1 MTEPTASQPAPS
13 TEGFCKDGADTGPF
27 TPRQKLSYCTRVDAA
42 KTQILNPP
50 AYDVPDSCPPNG
62 CTPDEVNFQRYAAS
76 FHKLMEHDAQGL
88 LTAGGAG
95 SGTASYRL
103 LLKGLK
109 IDAPSSDFDHAAL
122 NAITL
127 LFRHPPAPARPRVL
141 INPQSGK
148 SLSIKGPDIVSL
160 DAGKILYGPD
170 YPGSLLDEISLS
182 SEYSAAEMVE
192 IYAMALLRG
201 LALHHYQHPGPW
213 FEADVDLAVAALN
226 ELGAAFVWGYPRY
239 QRHTAADL
247 HVTPDNLFRGPTD
260 GDQQGPYLS
269 VFLTFDDPPLFPSG
283 CAPHVADLIHA
294 GQFAHIL
301 SQPLRV
307 PQGKDKDFGITMEHY
322 VKLQNAEVPEPYPPH
337 HFSGL
342 GPLVTGRNLGE
353 LVHVDNAYDHF
364 IRAANILT
372 GHEYPLTPHSP
383 YGDGPEPHYPNE
395 SDGPTLGPGDA
406 FALVGGVR
414 GVAERAAWAQK
425 YLVARKARP
434 EVMAALI
441 HLAKNGNGELRGH
454 LSPLLFAEHSAV
466 GKLLERVR
474 KANYHNA
481 HGNPSYDTDLLPQMF
496 PEASPDHPSWPSGH
510 ATIAGACATVLKAIF
525 DDCQKIIDP
534 DSPPSQPRN
543 FTPEGATLTVG
554 GELDKLASNIAFGRN
569 FAGVHF
575 RSDGE
580 HGILIG
586 EEVAIHYLQD
596 HLREYREEFRQ
607 ECGTRNFT
615 FTKRNGVR
623 ICITPDSIKEIE
635 KSAPKEA
642 RIHPISR
649 L

>member
-42 KTQILNPP
+42 KAQILDRPR
-50 AYDVPDSCPPNG
+50 YEVPDSCPPNG
-62 CTPDEVNFQRYAAS
+62 CTPDEVNFPRYAAS
-76 FHKLMEHDAQGL
+76 FHKLMEHDTQGL
-88 LTAGGAG
+88 LTDGGAG

-141 INPQSGK
+141 INPQSSK

-160 DAGKILYGPD
+160 DAGKILYGSG
-170 YPGSLLDEISLS
+170 YTGNLLDEISLS

-192 IYAMALLRG
+192 VYAMALLRG
-201 LALHHYQHPGPW
+201 LALHHYRHPGPW
-213 FEADVDLAVAALN
+213 FAADVDLAIAALN
-226 ELGAAFVWGYPRY
+226 ELGAAFVWGYPDSQKR
-239 QRHTAADL
+239 TAADL
-247 HVTPDNLFRGPTD
+247 QVTRHNLFRGPTD

-301 SQPLRV
+301 SQSLRV

-353 LVHVDNAYDHF
+353 LVHVDNVYDHF
-364 IRAANILT
+364 IRAANILV
-372 GHEYPLTPHSP
+372 GHEYPFTPHSP
-383 YGDGPEPHYPNE
+383 YGDGPEPRYKNE
-395 SDGPTLGPGDA
+395 SDGPTLGPADA
-406 FALVGGVR
+406 FGLVGGVR
-414 GVAERAAWAQK
+414 IVAERSAWAQK

-434 EVMAALI
+434 EVMAGLI
-441 HLAKNGNGELRGH
+441 HLAKNGNGEIRGH
-454 LSPLLFAEHSAV
+454 LSPLLFTEHSAV
-466 GKLLERVR
+466 EKLLERVR
-474 KANYHNA
+474 KSNYHNA
-481 HGNPSYDTDLLPQMF
+481 HGNPSYDTYLLSQMF

-534 DSPPSQPRN
+534 DSPPGQPRN

-569 FAGVHF
+569 FAGVHY

-615 FTKRNGVR
+615 LTKRNGVR
-623 ICITPDSIKEIE
+623 ICITPDSIEEVK
-635 KSAPKEA
+635 KPMAKEA
-642 RIHPISR
+642 RIHPTSR

>member
-13 TEGFCKDGADTGPF
+13 TEDFCKDGVDTGPF
-27 TPRQKLSYCTRVDAA
+27 SPRQKLSYCTRVDAA
-42 KTQILNPP
+42 RTQILDRPT
-50 AYDVPDSCPPNG
+50 YDVPDSCPPNG
-62 CTPDEVNFQRYAAS
+62 STPDEINFPLYAAS
-76 FHKLMEHDAQGL
+76 FHKLMAHDAQGL
-88 LTAGGAG
+88 LTNGMPN
-95 SGTASYRL
+95 SGTDSYRL

-122 NAITL
+122 NAIIL
-127 LFRHPPAPARPRVL
+127 LNRHPPAPARPRVL

-160 DAGKILYGPD
+160 DAGKILYGAD
-170 YPGSLLDEISLS
+170 YAGNLLNEISLGS
-182 SEYSAAEMVE
+182 QFSAAEMIE
-192 IYAMALLRG
+192 IYAMALLRS
-201 LALHHYQHPGPW
+201 LALHHYRHPGPW
-213 FEADVDLAVAALN
+213 FEADVDLAIAALN
-226 ELGAAFVWGYPRY
+226 ELGAAFVWGYPHSQKR
-239 QRHTAADL
+239 TAADL
-247 HVTPDNLFRGPTD
+247 QVTRQNLFRGPTE

-283 CAPHVADLIHA
+283 CSPHVGDLIHA

-307 PQGKDKDFGITMEHY
+307 PQGKDKDFGITLEHY
-322 VKLQNAEVPEPYPPH
+322 VKLQNAEIPEPYPAH

-364 IRAANILT
+364 IRAANILA

-383 YGDGPEPHYPNE
+383 YGAGPEPHYPNE

-406 FALVGGVR
+406 FGMVGGVR
-414 GVAERAAWAQK
+414 IVAERAAWAQK

-454 LSPLLFAEHSAV
+454 LSPLLFTEHSAV
-466 GKLLERVR
+466 EKLLERVR

-481 HGNPSYDTDLLPQMF
+481 HGNPSYDTYLLPQMF

-534 DSPPSQPRN
+534 DSPPGQPRN

-569 FAGVHF
+569 FAGVHY

-615 FTKRNGVR
+615 LTKRNGVR
-623 ICITPDSIKEIE
+623 ICITPDSVQEIK
-635 KSAPKEA
+635 KPMAKEA
-642 RIHPISR
+642 KIHPTSR